1 MTIVEF
7 YLYKYINFVY
17 LQETANLSRSD
28 TALCM
33 SILAAADLASRLTL
47 PTITDKLK
55 VSCRMIFLIGA
66 ILLTCTR
73 AILAET
79 ADRYQLIIIS
89 AIYGYVRAA
98 TVVNQNLTISEYT
111 SQDKLA
117 GALGLNMITKGFLV
131 ITVGQFLGKNKIL
144 FYKNNKIL
152 NCFLIRLDT

>member
-1 MTIVEF
+1 MF
-7 YLYKYINFVY
+7 K
-17 LQETANLSRSD
+17 ETAGLNRSD

-73 AILAET
+73 AALAET
-79 ADRYQLIIIS
+79 SSRNKLIIMS

-117 GALGLNMITKGFLV
+117 GALGLNMITKGILV
-131 ITVGQFLGKNKIL
+131 ITVGQFLGRN
-144 FYKNNKIL
+144 
-152 NCFLIRLDT
+152 LIN

>member
-1 MTIVEF
+1 
-7 YLYKYINFVY
+7 
-17 LQETANLSRSD
+17 
-28 TALCM
+28 M
-33 SILAAADLASRLTL
+33 SLLAATDLASRLTL

-66 ILLTCTR
+66 ILLTFTR

-79 ADRYQLIIIS
+79 SNRNQLIFIS

-117 GALGLNMITKGFLV
+117 GALGLNMFTKGFLV
-131 ITVGQFLGKNKIL
+131 ITVGQFLGKI
-144 FYKNNKIL
+144 F
-152 NCFLIRLDT
+152 FLILQN

>member
-1 MTIVEF
+1 
-7 YLYKYINFVY
+7 
-17 LQETANLSRSD
+17 
-28 TALCM
+28 M

-73 AILAET
+73 ATLAET
-79 ADRYQLIIIS
+79 SSRNKLIIMS

-117 GALGLNMITKGFLV
+117 GALGLNMITKGILV
-131 ITVGQFLGKNKIL
+131 ITVGQFLGKL
-144 FYKNNKIL
+144 
-152 NCFLIRLDT
+152 LI